1 MSAKKNI
8 AATINGILN
17 INKPPARTSQD
28 IVSFVKHLSKQRHV
42 GHAGTL
48 DPIATGVLPICLGQ
62 ATRMSPFIME
72 NHKTYIAEIT
82 LGISTNTYDSE
93 GTVVQQKDPSY
104 VTKAQ
109 IDELLPTFTGKIL
122 QKPPAFSALKQQGKR
137 LYELARAG
145 IEVETNARE
154 VIVYRLELLEWNPPC
169 LIIEVECGKGT
180 YIRSIAHDIGQSL
193 GCGAHIS
200 ALIRTKYGPFNI
212 EDSVSLPQLED
223 AFNHEYWQELLYPMD
238 IVINDWIAVIVT
250 PEQERDILNGR
261 TLPYS
266 ADNTETR
273 CRAYSSDG
281 RFLAVLRSL
290 PDKATWQPDKVFH
303 NE

>member
-1 MSAKKNI
+1 MSATKRTI
-8 AATINGILN
+8 ATINGILN

-62 ATRMSPFIME
+62 ATRMSSFIME
-72 NHKTYIAEIT
+72 THKTYIAEIR

-93 GTVVQQKDPSY
+93 GAVVQQKDHSY

-109 IDELLPTFTGKIL
+109 IDELLPAFTGKIM
-122 QKPPAFSALKQQGKR
+122 QKPPSFSALKQKGKR

-145 IEVETNARE
+145 IEVEADARE
-154 VIVYRLELLEWNPPC
+154 VTIYQLGLLEWNPPC
-169 LIIEVECGKGT
+169 LIIEVECSKGT

-223 AFNHEYWQELLYPMD
+223 AFKHEYWQELLYPMD

-250 PEQERDILNGR
+250 PEQEYAILNGR
-261 TLPYS
+261 TIPYS
-266 ADNTETR
+266 ADNIETR

-290 PDKATWQPDKVFH
+290 PDKEIWQPEKVFH

>member
-1 MSAKKNI
+1 ME
-8 AATINGILN
+8 
-17 INKPPARTSQD
+17 
-28 IVSFVKHLSKQRHV
+28 
-42 GHAGTL
+42 
-48 DPIATGVLPICLGQ
+48 
-62 ATRMSPFIME
+62 TR
-72 NHKTYIAEIT
+72 KTYVAEIT
-82 LGISTNTYDSE
+82 LGISTNTYDRE
-93 GTVVQQKDPSY
+93 GAIVQQKDPSY

-122 QKPPAFSALKQQGKR
+122 QKPPSFSALKFQGKR

-145 IEVETNARE
+145 IEVETDARE
-154 VIVYRLELLEWNPPC
+154 VTVYRLELLEWNPPC
-169 LIIEVECGKGT
+169 LIIEVECSKGT

-212 EDSVSLPQLED
+212 NDSVTLPQFED
-223 AFNHEYWQELLYPMD
+223 AFKHEYWQELLYPMD

-250 PEQERDILNGR
+250 PEQERAILNGR
-261 TLPYS
+261 TLPCS

-273 CRAYSSDG
+273 CRAYSIDG
-281 RFLAVLRSL
+281 RFLAILRSMT
-290 PDKATWQPDKVFH
+290 DKTIWQPEKVFH

>member
-1 MSAKKNI
+1 MSATKKT
-8 AATINGILN
+8 ATTINGILN

-28 IVSFVKHLSKQRHV
+28 IVSFVKYLSKQRHV

-62 ATRMSPFIME
+62 ATRMSSFIIE
-72 NHKTYIAEIT
+72 TRKTYIAEIT
-82 LGISTNTYDSE
+82 LGISTDTYDRE
-93 GTVVQQKDPSY
+93 GVVVQQKDPSY
-104 VTKAQ
+104 VTEAQ
-109 IDELLPTFTGKIL
+109 INELLPTLTGKIM
-122 QKPPAFSALKQQGKR
+122 QKPPSFSALKHHGKR

-145 IEVETNARE
+145 IEVDTNARE
-154 VIVYRLELLEWNPPC
+154 IIVYRLKLIGWSPPY

-180 YIRSIAHDIGQSL
+180 YIRSIAHDIGQLL

-200 ALIRTKYGPFNI
+200 ALIRTQYGPFNI
-212 EDSVSLPQLED
+212 EDSISLPQLED
-223 AFNHEYWQELLYPMD
+223 AFKHEYWQELLYPID
-238 IVINDWIAVIVT
+238 IAVNDWIAVIVT
-250 PEQERDILNGR
+250 PEQELAILNGR
-261 TLPYS
+261 TIPYS

-281 RFLAVLRSL
+281 RFLAILRSL
-290 PDKATWQPDKVFH
+290 PDKATWQPEKVFR

>member
-1 MSAKKNI
+1 MSATKKTKT
-8 AATINGILN
+8 AINGILN
-17 INKPPARTSQD
+17 INKPPDRTSQD
-28 IVSFVKHLSKQRHV
+28 IVSFVRHLSKQRRV

-62 ATRMSPFIME
+62 ATRMSPLIME
-72 NHKTYIAEIT
+72 NRKTYIAEII

-93 GTVVQQKDPSY
+93 GSVVQQKDASY
-104 VTKAQ
+104 VTKTQ
-109 IDELLPTFTGKIL
+109 IDELLPTLRGKIM
-122 QKPPAFSALKQQGKR
+122 QKPPPFSALKRNGKR

-145 IEVETNARE
+145 IEVETGARE
-154 VIVYRLELLEWNPPC
+154 VTVHRLDCLEWNTPC
-169 LIIEVECGKGT
+169 LIIEVECSKGT
-180 YIRSIAHDIGQSL
+180 YIRSIAHDIGQTL
-193 GCGAHIS
+193 GCGAYMS

-212 EDSVSLPQLED
+212 EDSISLPQLED
-223 AFNHEYWQELLYPMD
+223 AFDHEYWQDLLYPMD

-250 PEQERDILNGR
+250 PEQERAIMNGR
-261 TLPYS
+261 AIPYS
-266 ADNTETR
+266 TGNTETR

-290 PDKATWQPDKVFH
+290 PDKSMWQPEKVFY

>member
-1 MSAKKNI
+1 MSAKKNT

-17 INKPPARTSQD
+17 INKPTARTSQD
-28 IVSFVKHLSKQRHV
+28 IVSFVKHLSKQRRV

-62 ATRMSPFIME
+62 ATRMSSFIME
-72 NHKTYIAEIT
+72 THKTYIAEIT
-82 LGISTNTYDSE
+82 LGISTNTYDRE
-93 GTVVQQKDPSY
+93 GAVVQQKDPSY

-122 QKPPAFSALKQQGKR
+122 QKPPAFSALKHQGKR

-154 VIVYRLELLEWNPPC
+154 VIVYRLELIEWNPPC
-169 LIIEVECGKGT
+169 LIIKVECSKGT

-223 AFNHEYWQELLYPMD
+223 AFNHGYWQELLYPMD

-261 TLPYS
+261 TLQHP
-266 ADNTETR
+266 ADNIETR

-290 PDKATWQPDKVFH
+290 PGKAVWQPEKVFH

>member
-1 MSAKKNI
+1 MSTKKNST
-8 AATINGILN
+8 ATINGILN
-17 INKPPARTSQD
+17 INKPTDRTSQD

-62 ATRMSPFIME
+62 ATRMSSFIME
-72 NHKTYIAEIT
+72 TRKTYVAEIT
-82 LGISTNTYDSE
+82 LGISTNTYDRE
-93 GTVVQQKDPSY
+93 GAIVQQKDPSY

-122 QKPPAFSALKQQGKR
+122 QKPPSFSALKFQGKR

-145 IEVETNARE
+145 IEVETDARE
-154 VIVYRLELLEWNPPC
+154 VTVYRLELLEWNPPC
-169 LIIEVECGKGT
+169 LIIEVECSKGT

-212 EDSVSLPQLED
+212 NDSVTLPQFED
-223 AFNHEYWQELLYPMD
+223 AFKHEYWQELLYPMD

-250 PEQERDILNGR
+250 PEQERAILNGR
-261 TLPYS
+261 TLPCS

-273 CRAYSSDG
+273 CRAYSIDG
-281 RFLAVLRSL
+281 RFLAILRSMT
-290 PDKATWQPDKVFH
+290 DKTIWQPEKVFH

>member
-1 MSAKKNI
+1 MSAKKNT

-62 ATRMSPFIME
+62 ATRMSSFIME

-109 IDELLPTFTGKIL
+109 VNEILPTLTGKIM
-122 QKPPAFSALKQQGKR
+122 QKPPSFSALKQQGKR